1 MNKQGFSLVELLI
14 SLCLLTF
21 LITATAQVIIHSFF
35 CKRRAEINLKL
46 AELVS
51 LKLEYLKSLPC
62 ESDEL
67 KEGYRSESLKG
78 SSSQEILI
86 RTWRIQDISS
96 SMKRVEIEV
105 FSKRYPQ
112 KSVRLVLF
120 ISRELGF

>member
-1 MNKQGFSLVELLI
+1 MKKQGFSLVELLI

-35 CKRRAEINLKL
+35 VKRRVEINLKI
-46 AELVS
+46 AELAS

-62 ESDEL
+62 KSDEL
-67 KEGYRSESLKG
+67 KEGHRSELLKG
-78 SSSQEILI
+78 DGSKERFI
-86 RTWRIQDISS
+86 RAWRIQDISS

-105 FSKRYPQ
+105 FSESYPQ
-112 KSVRLVLF
+112 KKVRLVLF